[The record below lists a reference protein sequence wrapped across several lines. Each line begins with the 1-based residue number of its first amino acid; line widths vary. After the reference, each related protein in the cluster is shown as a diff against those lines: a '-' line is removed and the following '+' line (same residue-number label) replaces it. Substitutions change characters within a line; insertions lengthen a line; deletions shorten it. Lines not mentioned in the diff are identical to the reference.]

1 MHLDRDEF
9 EVTFDPAKA
18 DEKLLIATVRRSGYT
33 ARVVSGKERAP
44 EPEEV
49 TTLPGGFPLLDGA
62 LARARKENRPV
73 VIDFNA
79 EWCVPCRQME
89 KVTFADARVKAL
101 LDRCVFLS
109 VDTDRQPE
117 LSKRLGVV
125 GLPDIRF
132 ALSGGRIVRTLR
144 GFKDAETF
152 ARELEGLV
160 SAAGGS
166 KK

>member
-1 MHLDRDEF
+1 MDRDEF
-9 EVTFDPAKA
+9 EVTFDPAEA
-18 DEKLLIATVRRSGYT
+18 DEELLIATVRKSGYT
-33 ARVVSGKERAP
+33 ARVVSGKTKEP
-44 EPEEV
+44 EPEEI
-49 TTLPGGFPLLDGA
+49 TTLPRGFPTLDAA
-62 LARARKENRPV
+62 LARAKEENKPI

-79 EWCVPCRQME
+79 EWCVPCRKME

-101 LDRCVFLS
+101 LERCVFLS

-132 ALSGGRIVRTLR
+132 ALPDGRIVRTLR

-152 ARELEGLV
+152 ARELDQLLSRVEG
-160 SAAGGS
+160 
-166 KK
+166 K